1 MQVGQSP
8 SGTSAAQLA
17 PAPLRPNQSIAIV
30 TYSLISASM
39 LLVNKTVLRSVPL
52 PALVSVLQFAVS
64 SAFVLL
70 LKASGRVEV
79 DGFEWAKV
87 KPYCFYV
94 CLFAGSIY
102 TNMRALELANVGT
115 VLQPQPQPSP

>member
-1 MQVGQSP
+1 M
-8 SGTSAAQLA
+8 
-17 PAPLRPNQSIAIV
+17 
-30 TYSLISASM
+30 
-39 LLVNKTVLRSVPL
+39 LRSVPL
-52 PALVSVLQFAVS
+52 PALVSVLQFGVS

-70 LKASGRVEV
+70 LKASGRVAV

-102 TNMRALELANVGT
+102 TNMRALELANVEMT
-115 VLQPQPQPSP
+115 VIV